1 MTSLPTAVKLH
12 ILTALACFDT
22 PSEVA
27 IAVKEKYGLQISR
40 QRIEGWHPERVAGAR
55 LTAAWRDLFYA
66 TRADFLAEMESIPI
80 AHRAF
85 RLRGLGRIA
94 HQAESMRN
102 LPLVASIY
110 EQAAKE
116 VGGAYERAR

>member
-1 MTSLPTAVKLH
+1 MASLPTAVKLH

-27 IAVKEKYGLQISR
+27 IAVKEKYGLAMSR
-40 QRIEGWHPERVAGAR
+40 QRIEGWHPERAAGAR
-55 LTAAWRDLFYA
+55 LSAAWRDLFYA
-66 TRADFLAEMESIPI
+66 TRANFLVEMESIPI
-80 AHRAF
+80 AHRSF
-85 RLRGLGRIA
+85 RLRGLGRMA

-110 EQAAKE
+110 AQAAKE
-116 VGGAYERAR
+116 VGGMYQRTR